1 MSWIRCSQYKSP
13 INLWLQCR
21 NISAVHL
28 TNRVKRDVKAGNES
42 GRARGIGP
50 LDVLLLNK
58 EHIPPIL
65 VVLDVCLVLAAELLH
80 ALSNLLLGPK
90 RIAQVFVSPGQW
102 TDHWERSGKYQICP
116 SCHTIWY
123 SSNWIA
129 RDRSKKFCLWIATT
143 QSAPLFEKRF
153 SFFGL

>member
-1 MSWIRCSQYKSP
+1 MLSMKMSHQ
-13 INLWLQCR
+13 LWFLCK

-28 TNRVKRDVKAGNES
+28 PNWVEENVKARNES
-42 GRARGIGP
+42 GRARRIGP

-90 RIAQVFVSPGQW
+90 RIAQVFVSPGQ
-102 TDHWERSGKYQICP
+102 
-116 SCHTIWY
+116 
-123 SSNWIA
+123 
-129 RDRSKKFCLWIATT
+129 
-143 QSAPLFEKRF
+143 
-153 SFFGL
+153 